1 MKRYVKKLNKEV
13 EFSQIQVH
21 TELYDVLR
29 DIKYQ
34 GKFKTFNE
42 TISWLV
48 RSTNTLFNFLTY
60 LFIFILLKLIVYPYL
75 VIHLLFH
82 P

>member
-13 EFSQIQVH
+13 DFSQIQVH
-21 TELYDVLR
+21 TELYEVLR

-48 RSTNTLFNFLTY
+48 RSTN
-60 LFIFILLKLIVYPYL
+60 ILLSKKENREMLIKEQGE
-75 VIHLLFH
+75 
-82 P
+82 